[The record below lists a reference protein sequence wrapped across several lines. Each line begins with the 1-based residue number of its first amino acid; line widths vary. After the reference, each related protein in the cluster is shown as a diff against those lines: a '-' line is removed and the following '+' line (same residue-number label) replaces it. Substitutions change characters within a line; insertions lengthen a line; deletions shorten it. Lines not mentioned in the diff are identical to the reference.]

1 MTKWNETFGGSDV
14 SKKVRLM
21 WVNGPF
27 AVIEICNLLEE
38 EDMNNLYY
46 FVDDVIVASIDEVIK
61 AGMVMFEDDQ
71 GIFSLYA
78 GQIVAIEEI

>member
-1 MTKWNETFGGSDV
+1 MAKRI
-14 SKKVRLM
+14 RLI

-38 EDMNNLYY
+38 EEVEDLYY
-46 FVDDVIVASIDEVIK
+46 FDGDVIVASVKELMQE
-61 AGMVMFEDDQ
+61 GMVMFEDDS

-78 GQIVAIEEI
+78 GQIINIEEV

>member
-1 MTKWNETFGGSDV
+1 
-14 SKKVRLM
+14 M

-46 FVDDVIVASIDEVIK
+46 FVDDVIVASIDEIIK

-71 GIFSLYA
+71 GIFSLHA
-78 GQIVAIEEI
+78 GQIVAIEDV

>member
-1 MTKWNETFGGSDV
+1 
-14 SKKVRLM
+14 M

-61 AGMVMFEDDQ
+61 AGMFMFEDDQ
-71 GIFSLYA
+71 GIFSLYT

>member
-1 MTKWNETFGGSDV
+1 
-14 SKKVRLM
+14 M

-61 AGMVMFEDDQ
+61 AGMVMF
-71 GIFSLYA
+71 
-78 GQIVAIEEI
+78 